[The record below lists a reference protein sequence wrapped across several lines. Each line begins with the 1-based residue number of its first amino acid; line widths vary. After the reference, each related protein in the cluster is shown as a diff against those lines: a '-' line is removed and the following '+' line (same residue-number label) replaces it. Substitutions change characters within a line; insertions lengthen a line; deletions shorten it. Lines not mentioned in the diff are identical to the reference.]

1 MSTYVDQPPAAE
13 VVFDYDNLLK
23 IIRRRYSVR
32 RFRPDP
38 LPDELIEKVL
48 EAGRW
53 APSGANHQPWEF
65 VVVKD
70 RDLIQRL
77 GEVFL
82 REEISLR
89 SGDPKFNWPQYSYVG
104 EAPCLIVVCA
114 DPRLKRVINRPRPPE
129 NREKTFLFSIA
140 AAVEHMQLAA
150 TSLGLGGIWLTVQ
163 EIDQYELEL
172 RQLLK
177 IPDPIRIAIFCPI
190 GRPHAWP
197 DINERGVHTRRPLR
211 ELVHHNTY
219 EVSRL
224 RSEEQ
229 IEEFVRTVTLRK
241 GKGSWEA
248 ETEASRTALA
258 ERLTGRMLRWMS
270 WHRVP
275 GLTAARVDELRAR
288 ARHDPRVRLV
298 RLFADVE
305 GGQLMCVSEAATR
318 DEVTHWFEERGL
330 LPTELS
336 QLQWEGDHASI
347 HEIALFEHATQRE
360 A

>member
-1 MSTYVDQPPAAE
+1 MSTDLDQSPAAE
-13 VVFDYDNLLK
+13 VAFDYDNLLK

-38 LPDELIEKVL
+38 VPDELIEKVL

-65 VVVKD
+65 IVVKD
-70 RDLIQRL
+70 RDSIQQL
-77 GEVFL
+77 GEVFR

-114 DPRLKRVINRPRPPE
+114 DPRMKRVINRPRPPE

-150 TSLGLGGIWLTVQ
+150 TSLGLGAIWLTVQ
-163 EIDQYELEL
+163 ELDQYELEL
-172 RQLLK
+172 RRLLRV
-177 IPDPIRIAIFCPI
+177 PDPIRIAIFCPI
-190 GRPHAWP
+190 GYPHAWP

-211 ELVHHNTY
+211 ELVHHDIY
-219 EVSRL
+219 DASRF

-241 GKGSWEA
+241 GKGSWET
-248 ETEASRTALA
+248 ETEASRSALA
-258 ERLTGRMLRWMS
+258 ESLTGRMLRWMS
-270 WHRVP
+270 WHRAP
-275 GLTAARVDELRAR
+275 GLTAARVEELRAR
-288 ARHDPRVRLV
+288 ARHDPGVRLV
-298 RLFADVE
+298 RVFADVQ

-318 DEVTHWFEERGL
+318 DEVTRWFEACGL
-330 LPTELS
+330 PPAELS
-336 QLQWEGDHASI
+336 PLQWEGDHASI
-347 HEIALFEHATQRE
+347 HEIALFEHVTQHE